1 MQGGPHMNTIAA
13 IAVAL
18 QEAQSKEF
26 YNYAKQT
33 LINAKVLAE
42 ELLSYGYQL
51 VTGGTDNHMV
61 IVDFS

>member
-1 MQGGPHMNTIAA
+1 MNTIAA

-18 QEAQSKEF
+18 HEAQTPAFKA
-26 YNYAKQT
+26 YAQQALK
-33 LINAKVLAE
+33 NAQILSS
-42 ELLSYGYQL
+42 ELLTRNYKL